1 MQEVLSGCKFFLTN
15 LRWKFFLTMERERE
29 RVITTYIFPE
39 KNAENLSAFVKNG
52 SAVIKSLKIWNL
64 SGVNKI

>member
-1 MQEVLSGCKFFLTN
+1 MQILFDKSALEVFSNNG
-15 LRWKFFLTMERERE
+15 ERE